1 MMSDDILPET
11 DRVNPETRAAYRRQ
25 VWLEVYLPLL
35 LGAALVLGLVALLMR
50 AGLGGRGAWA
60 DAVTVLLL
68 VPLMG
73 LGLALLV
80 FLAAAIFG
88 VSWLIHR
95 LPRRASEAQWAA
107 QRLAGT
113 AERAGWLAAAPVIR
127 LRAARAALGRL
138 GQRLRRAARRREA
151 DEYGAT

>member
-1 MMSDDILPET
+1 MSDDIIREPE
-11 DRVNPETRAAYRRQ
+11 RVNPETRAAFRRQ

-35 LGAALVLGLVALLMR
+35 LGAALVLGLVVLLMR
-50 AGLGGRGAWA
+50 AGLGGNSAWA
-60 DAVTVLLL
+60 DAVTVFLLL
-68 VPLMG
+68 PLIG

-95 LPRRASEAQWAA
+95 LPRGTSEVQWKAR
-107 QRLAGT
+107 RLAGT
-113 AERAGWLAAAPVIR
+113 ADRAGRLAAAPIIR

-138 GQRLRRAARRREA
+138 GRRLRRAARRTEA
-151 DEYGAT
+151 GDHDA